1 MQRAHCVGRLLAK
14 RIKDADDSGKLAR
27 DAKIQMRVLR
37 GKELELFFLALRH
50 MAALVFKDEVRAADE
65 NRFVVY
71 HAGNAVRDD
80 VLHLRVVLLMAQAP
94 LLRGLHD
101 GVCHRVGIVLLKAR
115 GQTQHIRFLIIG
127 EGHDIG
133 DLWHGVGEC
142 AGLVENDGV
151 CVRNGL
157 HEPAALNRD
166 MRRACLAHRG
176 QNRNRHRKLE
186 RA

>member
-1 MQRAHCVGRLLAK
+1 
-14 RIKDADDSGKLAR
+14 
-27 DAKIQMRVLR
+27 
-37 GKELELFFLALRH
+37 

-101 GVCHRVGIVLLKAR
+101 GVCHRVRVVLLEAR
-115 GQTQHIRFLIIG
+115 GQTQHVLFLIIG
-127 EGHDIG
+127 ESHNAR

-142 AGLVENDGV
+142 AGLVEDDSV

-157 HEPAALNRD
+157 
-166 MRRACLAHRG
+166 
-176 QNRNRHRKLE
+176 
-186 RA
+186 